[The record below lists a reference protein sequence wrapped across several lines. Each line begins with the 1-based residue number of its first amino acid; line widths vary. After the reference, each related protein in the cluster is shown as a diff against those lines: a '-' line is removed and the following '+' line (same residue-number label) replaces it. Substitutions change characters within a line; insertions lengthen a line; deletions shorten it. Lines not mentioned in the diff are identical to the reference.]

1 MQKECVIFAMGIR
14 ETGQYEILG
23 FYMNPV
29 ENHIAYR
36 IVLIDLQEI
45 GVQEHL
51 LIMVNRLLEIEEKI
65 R

>member
-1 MQKECVIFAMGIR
+1 MGN
-14 ETGQYEILG
+14 YEILRV
-23 FYMNPV
+23 YMNPV

-45 GVQEHL
+45 GVQEYL